1 MPNEPVSHCIWNDY
15 EFVGRLLLASLQ
27 FQRPTNSRFIRI
39 IREDGR
45 EVVTIDVAISP
56 SVMYPEGSLRRE
68 LKFITDYQFTERMQ
82 YYVLLDP
89 GTYV

>member
-1 MPNEPVSHCIWNDY
+1 MPSEPVLHCIQIDY
-15 EFVGRLLLASLQ
+15 EFVGQLLLALLQ
-27 FQRPTNSRFIRI
+27 FQRPTNSRFVRI
-39 IREDGR
+39 IREDGL
-45 EVVTIDVAISP
+45 EAVKIDVAISP

-68 LKFITDYQFTERMQ
+68 LKFVTDYQFTERMQ